1 MAYRIKLD
9 QTKCVGCYAC
19 YVACLDAH
27 FQAEDD
33 DAASFRKIRKYTD
46 TEHEFEKSIC
56 VGCIHC
62 GKCMQVC
69 PQHAIYQD
77 EETQLILVDQKL
89 CTGCGLCETACPL
102 HVIRF
107 NKAGKMLKCD
117 GCLDRIREGR
127 QPACVKVCCPGA
139 IVWEEIK

>member
-9 QTKCVGCYAC
+9 RSKCVGCYAC

-27 FQAEDD
+27 YQAEDEH
-33 DAASFRKIRKYTD
+33 AISFRSIQKYTD
-46 TEHEFEKSIC
+46 KEHEFEKKIC

-77 EETQLILVDQKL
+77 EETQFILVNQEL
-89 CTGCGLCETACPL
+89 CTGCKLCEKACPL
-102 HVIRF
+102 HVIQF
-107 NKAGKMLKCD
+107 DKAGKITKCD
-117 GCLDRIREGR
+117 GCVERIREGR

-139 IVWEEIK
+139 IVWEEKE

>member
-9 QTKCVGCYAC
+9 RSKCVGCYAC

-27 FQAEDD
+27 YQAEDEH
-33 DAASFRKIRKYTD
+33 AISFRTIHKYTD
-46 TEHEFEKSIC
+46 REHEFEKNIC

-77 EETQLILVDQKL
+77 EETKLILVNQEL
-89 CTGCGLCETACPL
+89 CTGCGLCEDVCPL
-102 HVIRF
+102 HVIKF
-107 NKAGKMLKCD
+107 DQTGKMQKCD
-117 GCLDRIREGR
+117 GCVERIREGR

-139 IVWEEIK
+139 IIWEEKE

>member
-9 QTKCVGCYAC
+9 RSKCVGCYAC

-27 FQAEDD
+27 YQAEDEH
-33 DAASFRKIRKYTD
+33 AISFRSIQKYTD
-46 TEHEFEKSIC
+46 KEHEFEKNIC

-77 EETQLILVDQKL
+77 EETQFILVNQEL
-89 CTGCGLCETACPL
+89 CTGCKLCEKNCEA
-102 HVIRF
+102 
-107 NKAGKMLKCD
+107 
-117 GCLDRIREGR
+117 
-127 QPACVKVCCPGA
+127 GA
-139 IVWEEIK
+139 ITVTNFLAHIDASKCTNCGVCAEKCPRKIITPREIPVS